1 MIGMA
6 VAPSSRLTPE
16 LLSAV
21 TASPSPETM
30 PTPELLRELAQRLD
44 AQGIPYC
51 QWKGH
56 WSAHRWKTGLGDV
69 DLLIDRGALADCR
82 RLMSDLGFKL
92 ALPSGARQI
101 PGVECYVGHD
111 PGVPRLLQVRV
122 YYRLMMGDYW
132 KPVFR
137 IPIEDAVVRSAL
149 PGGLFH
155 VPAPTQQYL
164 IFLLRVM
171 LRQVGRPLLSLQ
183 KRWRSGIQPPLSSL
197 AAAADDQELA
207 AFLRQHLPSIDFP
220 LFQRCVRA
228 LQGQSSAVQCA
239 VLPWLLARKL
249 RAHARAPSL
258 AAVASAAIEAVLP
271 EELAARLVQRRMRF
285 SGGGTVVGLVGGRGA
300 GKSTCAREIAHWLR
314 PVIPTMRANL
324 GDPPR
329 SLLTWITH
337 GLLWAEQTVAE
348 AFNRQPSPTGVL
360 SLLRYVCVARD
371 RYRLNLKAHRFAAG
385 GGVAVCDHSPIR
397 EARNLMEPRIRAL
410 LPAEPGR
417 VAVAM
422 RDIENAYYR
431 RMVRPDVLCV
441 LELAPDPAVRRNPD
455 QPGEEVREE
464 RRVSGQTDWSS
475 AGAHVIDASLPFT
488 EVLRQMKSLLWRAL

>member
-6 VAPSSRLTPE
+6 MAPSSRLTPE

-21 TASPSPETM
+21 TASPSPESM
-30 PTPELLRELAQRLD
+30 PTPELLRELAQRLE
-44 AQGIPYC
+44 AQGIRYC

-69 DLLIDRGALADCR
+69 DLLIDHGALADCR
-82 RLMSDLGFKL
+82 RLMGDLGFKL

-122 YYRLMMGDYW
+122 YYRLVMGDYW

-137 IPIEDAVVRSAL
+137 IPIEDAVVQSAL
-149 PGGLFH
+149 PGVLFH
-155 VPAPTQQYL
+155 VPAPTHQYL

-171 LRQVGRPLLSLQ
+171 LRQLGRPLLSLQ

-207 AFLRQHLPSIDFP
+207 AFLRQHLPSIDFS

-228 LQGQSSAVQCA
+228 LQGQSSPVECA

-249 RAHARAPSL
+249 RAHARPPSA
-258 AAVASAAIEAVLP
+258 AAVASAAIERLLP
-271 EELAARLVQRRMRF
+271 EELAGRLVERRMRF
-285 SGGGTVVGLVGGRGA
+285 SGGGTVVALVGGRGV

-314 PVIPTMRANL
+314 PVTPTMRASL
-324 GDPPR
+324 GNPPR
-329 SLLTWITH
+329 SLLTWVTL
-337 GLLWAEQTVAE
+337 GLLWAEQTVTA

-360 SLLRYVCVARD
+360 SLLRYVCTARD
-371 RYRLNLKAHRFAAG
+371 RHRLNLKAHRFAAA

-397 EARNLMEPRIRAL
+397 EDRNLMEPRIPAL
-410 LPAEPGR
+410 LPPQPGR
-417 VAVAM
+417 VAVAL
-422 RDIENAYYR
+422 RNIERAYYR
-431 RMVRPDVLCV
+431 RMVKPDVLCV
-441 LELAPDPAVRRNPD
+441 VELDPDPAV
-455 QPGEEVREE
+455 
-464 RRVSGQTDWSS
+464 
-475 AGAHVIDASLPFT
+475 AHVIDASLPFT
-488 EVLRQMKSLLWRAL
+488 EVLRQMKSVLWRAL